1 MFVPKYRKSKKIK
14 KQSLEDYLEASVPEK
29 LVVRVWTSNAKEDGN
44 KLFNFNRDGYRI
56 IERNFHVQGS
66 NAIMLADDEQI
77 VQIRRARELIPINY
91 ESEKVKIQEK
101 NRLLSLVWTGNWRGY
116 YVHEAG
122 FDKVDNESSKD
133 FLKKVWLVA
142 RYAGLVPEDK
152 GL

>member
-101 NRLLSLVWTGNWRGY
+101 NRLLSLVWTGN
-116 YVHEAG
+116 
-122 FDKVDNESSKD
+122 
-133 FLKKVWLVA
+133 
-142 RYAGLVPEDK
+142 
-152 GL
+152 